1 VTLTPLDLPLPRR
14 RPLCVRV
21 FPWGKLPVTQLDL
34 LLLKPRVVC
43 EPASLWAKPL
53 VKRPL
58 KAMCWC
64 PLPRLSSPLSYAS
77 DVSLVIRPDWAIDL
91 AQHKLQQVRLHK
103 AEQEFS
109 WSYREAKD
117 PWAL

>member
-21 FPWGKLPVTQLDL
+21 FSWGKLPVTQLDL
-34 LLLKPRVVC
+34 LLLQPRVVC

-58 KAMCWC
+58 KAMWRC
-64 PLPRLSSPLSYAS
+64 PLARLSSRLSYAS
-77 DVSLVIRPDWAIDL
+77 DVSPVIRPDWATDL
-91 AQHKLQQVRLHK
+91 AQYTLRRIRLHK
-103 AEQEFS
+103 AEQEFL
-109 WSYREAKD
+109 WS
-117 PWAL
+117 